1 MKRLSI
7 NDLRRIGAR
16 LREIL
21 PRMRFAKDA
30 GRVLQRGASGDKTF
44 QIDRVAEE
52 TVFSMLKEMGIPL
65 TLVSEEMGVVEIK
78 GGGDRV
84 LIDPIDGSK
93 NAVSGIPMFCT
104 SIAVS
109 ESKRLKDLRLAYVLN
124 ILTGDEYWAVR
135 GEGSY
140 LNGRP
145 INVDSS
151 TDIKVVLYETQTP
164 GRDVQRILPLLALA
178 NRTRCFGSTAL
189 DLCFLAM
196 GAASVYINPA
206 LTRSFDFAAGVLIV
220 KEAGGVV
227 TSLTGE
233 EVSDMELSM
242 KKTSPLL
249 VSANA
254 EIHQKVLQ
262 ILKE

>member
-7 NDLRRIGAR
+7 DVLKNIGAQ
-16 LREIL
+16 LRGIL
-21 PRMRFAKDA
+21 PQMRFAHDA
-30 GRVLQRGASGDKTF
+30 GRVLKRGASGDKTF
-44 QIDRVAEE
+44 QIDRMAEE
-52 TVFSMLKEMGIPL
+52 TVFSMLESLEIPL

-78 GGGDRV
+78 GGGETV

-93 NAVSGIPMFCT
+93 NAVSGIPLFCT

-109 ESKRLKDLRLAYVLN
+109 ESERLKDLRLAYVLN

-140 LNGRP
+140 LNGDP
-145 INVDSS
+145 ISTDPS
-151 TDIKVVLYETQTP
+151 TDIKVVLYETQAP
-164 GRDVQRILPLLALA
+164 GRDIQRILPLLALS

-189 DLCFLAM
+189 DLCFVAM

-206 LTRSFDFAAGVLIV
+206 PTRSFDFAAGVLIV

-227 TSLTGE
+227 TSATGE
-233 EVSDMELSM
+233 EVSEMELSM

-249 VSANA
+249 VSANID
-254 EIHQKVLQ
+254 IHRKALQVL
-262 ILKE
+262 KG